1 MLSLDLIHGGLL
13 IHRFGQDK
21 PVQGDIA
28 AVSARSY
35 ANTGTS
41 IVMVVSLVHGVK
53 LEWERPFQLMLMILM
68 LMVILMLMAVNGMLS
83 SCHT

>member
-1 MLSLDLIHGGLL
+1 MEVYSFIGLVRISLCKD
-13 IHRFGQDK
+13 
-21 PVQGDIA
+21 DIA
-28 AVSARSY
+28 AVSAGSY